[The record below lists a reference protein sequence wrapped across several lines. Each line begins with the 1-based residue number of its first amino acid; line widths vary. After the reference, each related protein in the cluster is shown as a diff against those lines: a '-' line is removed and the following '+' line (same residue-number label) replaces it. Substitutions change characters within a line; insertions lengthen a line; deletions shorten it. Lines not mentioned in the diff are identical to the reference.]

1 MNTPDPG
8 ARRDTPADPLPP
20 PVCDVI
26 ASIVDAVR
34 AGDDAHTD
42 RLLDRFVRV
51 ATPDSL
57 YELRQQLDHGVGSQ

>member
-1 MNTPDPG
+1 MKTPEPD
-8 ARRDTPADPLPP
+8 ARGGTPVDPLLP
-20 PVCDVI
+20 PVRDVI

-57 YELRQQLDHGVGSQ
+57 YELRQQLDHGVRSK